1 MNTTRSNSPDKI
13 ASNVLATVRSG
24 KLTQPRGA
32 GSLSSVRQQ
41 HLNRAESE
49 AWLMVYLDVITLLL
63 VFFILM
69 LSTMDADLLGGKTDV
84 KEPLEFTAGEIK
96 KDLPTREPFERTSGE
111 VDKEEPDSVVY
122 EQTHGEVNEAQPDL
136 ELARRLRESLAAHQL
151 VEGLD
156 IVVEP
161 GQVNLQ
167 LPEKILFDTG
177 RSELVGLAN
186 EVLAKIVPVLME
198 NSFYLSIEGHTDNV
212 PINTERFPSN
222 WELSTARASTVI
234 RFLNTQGIPIERMRA
249 IGYADTQPVDSNDT
263 EQGRRA
269 NRRVRLVIHVDQTGA
284 PKPTARP
291 QTSG

>member
-1 MNTTRSNSPDKI
+1 MSVARSNGSLKTPGSL
-13 ASNVLATVRSG
+13 ASTLRSG
-24 KLTQPRGA
+24 QLTQPRGA

-69 LSTMDADLLGGKTDV
+69 LSSLDANLLGGITSV
-84 KEPLEFTAGEIK
+84 TQPLEQVAGEVREERPTAESFK
-96 KDLPTREPFERTSGE
+96 KTTGE
-111 VDKEEPDSVVY
+111 VDKEEPDSAVY
-122 EQTHGEVNEAQPDL
+122 EKTQGEVAEAHPDL

-177 RSELVGLAN
+177 RAELVGLAD

-198 NSFYLSIEGHTDNV
+198 NNFYISIEGHTDNV

-234 RFLNTQGIPIERMRA
+234 RYLNSQGIPIERMRA

-263 EQGRRA
+263 VEGRRA
-269 NRRVRLVIHVDQTGA
+269 NRRVRLVIHVDQTEA
-284 PKPTARP
+284 PKPTPSPKAR
-291 QTSG
+291 S